1 MNIIKFFYSSFGR
14 ALAVLAT
21 YGLLVFLT
29 RVLGKAESGGF
40 YVAFAFLS
48 IAVVIG
54 RLGQDVVLVRDGGV
68 AWRDKNRRM
77 TMCLFSKGATV
88 IFCASVILGIAL
100 FFTAKGIVSVF
111 PENQHLL
118 TTLRYFS
125 FSVPFIGISWLI
137 GGLYKAVGLP
147 GLGALV
153 ESGGI
158 PIFTVCLVWLFCGP
172 SATIEEVAISVL
184 ISSFL
189 TCAFAAAFILYK
201 FRLFAEFRFVSVS
214 AKKIN
219 GTSIMWLQLCTTL
232 SQWSGVLVVG
242 VIVSDSASSIFNT
255 ANRTS
260 MLIALALVA
269 GNALMMPRIAHLW
282 SMQNKRVL
290 EQEIRKTIKILLVC
304 VSPLAVL
311 LLVWPSEFLAFFF
324 GSQFTSGATALRIMT
339 LGQLVNVATGPVAVT
354 LLMCHKEREAGIV
367 CVITAFA
374 TITFMPIFV
383 LNWGVNGAAIAN
395 LIAVCVQNVAL
406 TLLVYKRLKLRP
418 FLRSRIDND

>member
-158 PIFTVCLVWLFCGP
+158 PIFTVCLP
-172 SATIEEVAISVL
+172 STIDGL
-184 ISSFL
+184 L
-189 TCAFAAAFILYK
+189 RLFIL
-201 FRLFAEFRFVSVS
+201 S
-214 AKKIN
+214 
-219 GTSIMWLQLCTTL
+219 
-232 SQWSGVLVVG
+232 
-242 VIVSDSASSIFNT
+242 
-255 ANRTS
+255 
-260 MLIALALVA
+260 
-269 GNALMMPRIAHLW
+269 
-282 SMQNKRVL
+282 
-290 EQEIRKTIKILLVC
+290 IRKL
-304 VSPLAVL
+304 
-311 LLVWPSEFLAFFF
+311 
-324 GSQFTSGATALRIMT
+324 
-339 LGQLVNVATGPVAVT
+339 
-354 LLMCHKEREAGIV
+354 
-367 CVITAFA
+367 
-374 TITFMPIFV
+374 
-383 LNWGVNGAAIAN
+383 
-395 LIAVCVQNVAL
+395 
-406 TLLVYKRLKLRP
+406 
-418 FLRSRIDND
+418 